1 MKDYSP
7 NNIINISLVG
17 HFGAGKTILSDA
29 ILYNAKKIKSIGS
42 IDKGSSTSD
51 YLKREVDHQH
61 SISTSLLSYEFLDKK
76 INLLDSP
83 GMFDFQGEMMGSMF
97 AADII
102 GFVVSAI
109 NGIEVGT
116 NLAYD
121 HLKTL
126 GDKPKFIVINKVDSD
141 QSDFNKSLEMLK
153 EKFGRQVFPLMIP
166 VNEGSSFNEIS
177 DVLKKKTLS
186 FKTDGSGDYSETDL
200 KNDNVASLN
209 EEFIELIAESDEALL
224 EKFFED
230 GELSDDDIRSS
241 LSAAVANGSVIPVFC
256 CSSTLNIGVKRIN
269 EYISKYMPNALT
281 VNGKCDSNADLQ
293 TFVFKTINEEHVGE
307 LSFFKVFSGS
317 LKSGDDVK
325 NINLSTNEK
334 IRQIYLLTGKNRVE
348 VDKVPA
354 GDIGVTLKL
363 KDTHTG
369 NTLCTGSSKAI
380 DGFKYPTPILNM
392 AVEPKTRG
400 DEDKISLGLSSM
412 HQYDPTFIY
421 KFDTELKQTIV
432 SGYGDMHLKLAF
444 EKIKGQFG
452 VDVNLLK
459 PKIPYRET
467 ITSNSEAKYRH
478 KKQSGGAGQFAEV
491 WLRINPTERGS
502 GIDFGQSLT
511 GQNVDRGFVPSVE
524 KGIKK
529 LCENGIIAGCNVV
542 DVQID
547 FYDGKM
553 HPVDSNDMAFQIAGS
568 KAFIDAFKNATPK
581 LLEPIY
587 KIQVKVPDELTGDV
601 MGDISQRRGKV
612 LDMNSEGHTQF
623 INAEVPLANLHDYST
638 AIKSMTSGK
647 GMFSVEFS
655 HYEDMP
661 HMEQQKVISD
671 YQSKN
676 ETE

>member
-1 MKDYSP
+1 MKDFSP
-7 NNIINISLVG
+7 NNIINIGLVG

-29 ILYNAKKIKSIGS
+29 LLLNAKKIRSIGS
-42 IDKGSSTSD
+42 IEKGSTTSD
-51 YLKREVDHQH
+51 YLKREVEHQH
-61 SISTSLLSYEFLDKK
+61 SISTSLLSYDYLDKK
-76 INLLDSP
+76 VNLLDSP
-83 GMFDFQGEMMGSMF
+83 GMFDFQGEMIGSLF
-97 AADII
+97 AADIV
-102 GFVVSAI
+102 GFVVNSVT
-109 NGIEVGT
+109 GIEVGT
-116 NLAYD
+116 NLAFD
-121 HLKTL
+121 HLNDI
-126 GDKPKFIVINKVDSD
+126 GDKPKFIVVNKIDSD
-141 QSDFNKSLEMLK
+141 QSDFNKTLNMLK

-166 VNEGSSFNEIS
+166 VNEGGSFNEIS
-177 DVLKKKTLS
+177 DVLKKKSLT
-186 FKTDGSGDYSETDL
+186 FKTDGSGDYSEGDL
-200 KNDNVASLN
+200 KDDSVVSLN

-241 LSAAVANGSVIPVFC
+241 LSAAIANGSVVPVFC
-256 CSSTLNIGVKRIN
+256 CSATNNIGVKRIN
-269 EYISKYMPNALT
+269 EYISKYMPSALT

-293 TFVFKTINEEHVGE
+293 AFVFKTINEDHVGE
-307 LSFFKVFSGS
+307 LSFFKVYSGS
-317 LKSGDDVK
+317 MQTGADVK
-325 NINLSTNEK
+325 NINLSSNEK
-334 IRQIYLLTGKNRVE
+334 IRQIYLLTGKNRLE
-348 VDKVPA
+348 VTKIPA

-369 NTLCTGSSKAI
+369 NTLTTGSGKKIES
-380 DGFKYPTPILNM
+380 FTYPTPILNM
-392 AVEPKTRG
+392 AIEPKTRG
-400 DEDKISLGLSSM
+400 DEDKISVGLSSM

-432 SGYGDMHLKLAF
+432 SGYGDMHLKIAF

-452 VDVNLLK
+452 VDVNLFK

-467 ITSNSEAKYRH
+467 ITGNAEAKYRH

-491 WLRINPTERGS
+491 WLRINPTQRGS

-524 KGIKK
+524 KGIKQ
-529 LCENGIIAGCNVV
+529 LCDNGIIAGCNVV

-568 KAFIDAFKNATPK
+568 KAFMDAFKNATPK

-587 KIQVKVPDELTGDV
+587 KIQVKVPDDLTGDI

-647 GMFSVEFS
+647 GMFSIEFS

-661 HMEQQKVISD
+661 HMEQQKVITDFNANKDS
-671 YQSKN
+671 
-676 ETE
+676 E